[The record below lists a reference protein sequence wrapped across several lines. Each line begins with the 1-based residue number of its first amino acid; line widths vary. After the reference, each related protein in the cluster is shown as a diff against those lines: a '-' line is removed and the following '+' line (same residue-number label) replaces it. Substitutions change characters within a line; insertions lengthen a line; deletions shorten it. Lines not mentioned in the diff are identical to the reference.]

1 LIIQSTSYFSLIDV
15 ETGIITYNYEG
26 RQVSVTKIPGGKLKF
41 LSRKKIS
48 LSHDIIAVIDQ
59 MNSKIIR
66 LYDVQSGKQQS
77 FSLDH
82 GLDIIEI
89 DLNKTKVSSER
100 KIAFVD
106 SNRDLFMNP
115 ALKRKK
121 VGSGMV
127 VGIVVIGLDEI
138 GKHDGLLPLERPQRH
153 PLRNLRPA
161 PPHVVLPQRGRGRQ
175 GDYGDD
181 EVGQGVA

>member
-1 LIIQSTSYFSLIDV
+1 M
-15 ETGIITYNYEG
+15 
-26 RQVSVTKIPGGKLKF
+26 TKIPGGKLKF
-41 LSRKKIS
+41 LSKKKIS

-66 LYDVQSGKQQS
+66 LYDIQSGKQQS

-121 VGSGMV
+121 TKLASMTDSFLWNDNND
-127 VGIVVIGLDEI
+127 ILCAISD
-138 GKHDGLLPLERPQRH
+138 
-153 PLRNLRPA
+153 
-161 PPHVVLPQRGRGRQ
+161 
-175 GDYGDD
+175 
-181 EVGQGVA
+181 